1 MFCVVFFFVFS
12 CWLDLLL
19 VYVGGWYEIW
29 LSLFMFLFVKIVFIM
44 GINIIV
50 VFFLLDLLINKVWVI
65 IFDEIGVL
73 YKLIKKKFFFKK
85 VI

>member
-1 MFCVVFFFVFS
+1 
-12 CWLDLLL
+12 
-19 VYVGGWYEIW
+19 
-29 LSLFMFLFVKIVFIM
+29 MFLFVKIVFIM

-73 YKLIKKKFFFKK
+73 YKLIKKNFFLKK
-85 VI
+85 